1 MTHSF
6 LQTAR
11 DRQTVEHSVPGLRKV
26 THSFLKGKRGNE
38 ERERPLAPVS
48 GHLNTWQ
55 VSSGARGNRQ
65 DPTERMRVC
74 NLLQPLLILLLGKM
88 SMGESTGSVCQ
99 DGWQWSNDLGKCKDC
114 KICDTSSKDDF
125 CQTCD
130 NSAKHGDFPWL
141 LVISVTAAAV
151 FVITLILS
159 LTIYLARCRPKK
171 KFTTPIEE
179 TGAHSA
185 EALLIH

>member
-1 MTHSF
+1 
-6 LQTAR
+6 
-11 DRQTVEHSVPGLRKV
+11 
-26 THSFLKGKRGNE
+26 
-38 ERERPLAPVS
+38 
-48 GHLNTWQ
+48 
-55 VSSGARGNRQ
+55 
-65 DPTERMRVC
+65 MRVC